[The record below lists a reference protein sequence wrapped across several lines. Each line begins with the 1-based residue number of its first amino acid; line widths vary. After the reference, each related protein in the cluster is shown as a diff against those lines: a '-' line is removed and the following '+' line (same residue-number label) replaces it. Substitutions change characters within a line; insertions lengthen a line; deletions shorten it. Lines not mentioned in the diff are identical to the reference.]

1 MKNKIE
7 IGKYFAITTRESKA
21 GDKEVVIQN
30 DQNERVVIKGE
41 VIKFYHALQKEIK
54 DNF

>member
-7 IGKYFAITTRESKA
+7 VGKHFTMTTREDKD

-30 DQNERVVIKGE
+30 DQNERIVIKGG
-41 VIKFYHALQKEIK
+41 VMKFYRTIQKEIK